1 MKSKIICLCLLLA
14 GFVRSQEVL
23 DGVVAIVGDEIILR
37 TEVIQNAQQ
46 IAMRM
51 NFSPVSNP
59 ERFQGLMKDVLKNMI
74 DEKVLLAKAK
84 DDTIT
89 VSDQRV
95 EQELDN
101 RIQTFIQQLGSAERV
116 EEYFGKPVSRI
127 KREYRDDIK
136 KQLIVQTYQAKELQP
151 VQVSRREVQN
161 FFTAMKDS
169 IPKNPDRVKMRHI
182 LLEVKPGGEASEA
195 AMNRIRTIRERLS
208 QGEDFADLAREY
220 SEDPGTA
227 PQGGDLGYIER
238 GTLFQDFERA
248 AFLLEPGEVSEVVES
263 PVGLHLI
270 QMQDKRGDQVRVSH
284 ILIRLGVNET
294 DESYTVRQIHEIRDR
309 IMAGED
315 FSELARQYSDDET
328 TRESGGDLGLIVI
341 EELQIPEFK
350 NAVDTLEAG
359 EISQPFATQ
368 FGYHLVKVEDRLES
382 RPLTLEEDWEQISAF
397 ALQAKQMK
405 YFEELLEDLRK
416 SVYIEIKEDLLVFGE
431 DS

>member
-1 MKSKIICLCLLLA
+1 MLA
-14 GFVRSQEVL
+14 GFVRAQEVL

-37 TEVIQNAQQ
+37 TDVIQNAQQ

-59 ERFQGLMKDVLKNMI
+59 ERFQNLMKDVLRNMI

-95 EQELDN
+95 EQELEN
-101 RIQTFIQQLGSAERV
+101 RIQSFIQQLGSAERV
-116 EEYFGKPVSRI
+116 EQYFGKPVSRI

-136 KQLIVQTYQAKELQP
+136 KQLIVQTYQAKKMQP
-151 VQVSRREVQN
+151 IQVSRREIQN
-161 FFTAMKDS
+161 FFTTMKDS
-169 IPKNPDRVKMRHI
+169 IPENPVRAKMRHI
-182 LLEVKPGGEASEA
+182 LLEVKPGGEERDM
-195 AMNRIRTIRERLS
+195 AMNRITAIRERLV
-208 QGEDFADLAREY
+208 QGEEFADLAREY

-238 GTLFQDFERA
+238 GTLFQDFEQV

-270 QMQDKRGDQVRVSH
+270 QIQDKRGDQVRVSH
-284 ILIRLGVNET
+284 ILIRLDVSDT
-294 DESYTVRQIHEIRDR
+294 DESYTVKQIHEIRDR

-328 TRESGGDLGLIVI
+328 TRESGGDLGLVVI
-341 EELQIPEFK
+341 DQLQIPEFK

-368 FGYHLVKVEDRLES
+368 FGHHIVKVENRLEP
-382 RPLTLEEDWEQISAF
+382 RPLTLEEDWEQISAY

-405 YFEELLEDLRK
+405 YFQELIEDLRK
-416 SVYIEIKEDLLVFGE
+416 SVYIEVKEDLLVFGE